1 MKKRPEINEKTVI
14 EISDHKFLKMFDI
27 QYAQGRH
34 YFNASRRNKEDLMC
48 LKSDEEFKKAL
59 PDAVTCI
66 VIVKLKDKDERLLL
80 SEEYRYPAGRFLLS
94 PPAGVL
100 DPSDKDSESPIIN
113 AAIREI
119 KEETGLRVDISG
131 GDTVKI
137 VNPLLFSSPGMTD
150 ESNAIVCVYINDLD
164 ETKLSQSGTEESE
177 LFNGFRLLDKE
188 AAKRIIRNGYDDEGY
203 FYSVYTFVALSYFI
217 SC

>member
-1 MKKRPEINEKTVI
+1 MVKRPEINEKTVI
-14 EISDHKFLKMFDI
+14 EISDHKFLKIFDI

-34 YFNASRRNKEDLMC
+34 YFNATRRNKEDLMC

-66 VIVKLKDKDERLLL
+66 VIVKLKNGDERLLL

-100 DPSDKDSESPIIN
+100 DPADRDTESPIIN

-119 KEETGLRVDISG
+119 NEETGIRVDVSG
-131 GDTVKI
+131 GDSIKI
-137 VNPLLFSSPGMTD
+137 VSPLLFSSPGMTD
-150 ESNAIVCVYINDLD
+150 ESNAIVCANINNFD
-164 ETKLSQSGTEESE
+164 EKMLSQSGAEGSE

-188 AAKRIIRNGYDDEGY
+188 DAMRIIKNGYDDEGY